1 MAEEVEGL
9 IGIDS
14 SVLIEYFR
22 KTNKEN
28 SFLFKLIHKDFQ
40 GFVASIIVHYEI
52 YKGATNQQINYWN
65 NIFADIFIISY
76 TPKINAES
84 LAIYKQLQKVRKSIE
99 IKDLMI
105 AATSKSSNYSL
116 ATINEKHYIH
126 IEGLKLITPGRI

>member
-1 MAEEVEGL
+1 MAEKVEGL

-14 SVLIEYFR
+14 SVLIKYFR

-28 SFLFKLIHKDFQ
+28 SFLFKLLLRDFQ

-105 AATSKSSNYSL
+105 AATSKSLNYPL
-116 ATINEKHYIH
+116 ATINEKHHIH
-126 IEGLKLITPGRI
+126 IDGLKLITPGNL

>member
-28 SFLFKLIHKDFQ
+28 SFLFKLLHKDSQ

-65 NIFADIFIISY
+65 NIFADIFIISH

-84 LAIYKQLQKVRKSIE
+84 LATYKQLQKVRKSIE

-105 AATSKSSNYSL
+105 AATSKSLNYPL
-116 ATINEKHYIH
+116 ATVNEKHYIH
-126 IEGLKLITPGRI
+126 IDGLKLITPGNL